1 MKADFFSGGF
11 GGLTR
16 GTEEQKNGFTA
27 QKNTLPPLTRTN
39 LAFRQVFIQGFM
51 QGFFAGWIK
60 KGRKLSHSLPFAI
73 IRPLLRR
80 SVPVLFLVLTFC
92 TV

>member
-1 MKADFFSGGF
+1 MKADFFSGDF
-11 GGLTR
+11 NGLTR

-27 QKNTLPPLTRTN
+27 QKTTLPPLIRTN
-39 LAFRQVFIQGFM
+39 LVFRQVFIQGFI
-51 QGFFAGWIK
+51 QEFFAGWIK
-60 KGRKLSHSLPFAI
+60 KGRKLFTPSPFMI